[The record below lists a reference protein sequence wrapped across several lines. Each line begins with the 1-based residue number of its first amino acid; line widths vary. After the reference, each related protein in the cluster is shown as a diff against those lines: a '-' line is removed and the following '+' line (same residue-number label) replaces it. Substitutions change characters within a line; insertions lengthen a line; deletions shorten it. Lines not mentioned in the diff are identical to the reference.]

1 MTLGSLKAI
10 EKGGNIKKLC
20 PMLHEVDVDNL
31 LAGKWTTLLWHI
43 SYSLKNED
51 CFSLA
56 NTGLDEKQEGRVAL
70 VEQPNPLFLLEVY

>member
-1 MTLGSLKAI
+1 
-10 EKGGNIKKLC
+10 
-20 PMLHEVDVDNL
+20 MLHEVDVDNL

-56 NTGLDEKQEGRVAL
+56 NTGLDEKQEGRAAL
-70 VEQPNPLFLLEVY
+70 LSNPTLYSC

>member
-56 NTGLDEKQEGRVAL
+56 NTGLDEKQEGRATL
-70 VEQPNPLFLLEVY
+70 LSNPTLYSC